1 MEDYRKFDR
10 FCRQLKQNKKARM
23 AIRPGKPNN
32 GEFLI
37 PLDQISRK
45 HDFILSKGTQERDVI
60 ANSSLLSFDN
70 NHKPSPEK
78 LYDKEW
84 MWVGGALCLRKFEEL
99 RQRMAKMIFDKI
111 CTCKGT
117 GRNCT
122 LKNLKGIYT
131 DFETGF

>member
-10 FCRQLKQNKKARM
+10 FCRQLKQKKKARM

-60 ANSSLLSFDN
+60 ANSSLLSF
-70 NHKPSPEK
+70 
-78 LYDKEW
+78 
-84 MWVGGALCLRKFEEL
+84 EEL